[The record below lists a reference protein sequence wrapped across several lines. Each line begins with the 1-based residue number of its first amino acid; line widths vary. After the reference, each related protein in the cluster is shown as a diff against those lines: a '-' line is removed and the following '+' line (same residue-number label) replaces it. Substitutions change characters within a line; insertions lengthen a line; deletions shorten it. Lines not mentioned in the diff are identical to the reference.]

1 MKPMDSETGEY
12 YLGLDIGTNSLG
24 WAVTDTDYNILDYRR
39 KAMWGIH
46 LFEEGKTAA
55 ERRTHRCARRRLER
69 RKQRIALLREI
80 LSAEIDKVDISFYN
94 RLDESGLHME
104 DRNDKQPNSLFN
116 DKGFTDKEFHARF
129 PTIYHLRA
137 YLMETEEKPDIR
149 LVYLAL
155 HHIIKYRGHFLF
167 SSISS
172 QDMPELDEVMDL
184 LVEDTSKYEMEL
196 NITDADRL
204 KDALTDRSLRL
215 TERKKSIFE
224 ALNCNTKSEKA
235 LGTLIS
241 GGSAKPSEL
250 FSDDTVE
257 FGSISFS
264 DSNIDDKMAELED
277 VLDEDQWNTIR
288 LAKQVY
294 DWSVLTSLLKG
305 YTSISYAK
313 IATFDQ
319 HSSDLRQLKESVRRF
334 APDRYKKM
342 FKDGGV
348 YGNYCSYSGVCG
360 NGKPEKT
367 CSQEDFCKYCKN
379 MLSDTDIINCE
390 DYKDMMERICD
401 GSFMPKQTCKSNSVF
416 PYTVHR
422 TELVRILDNVSRFYP
437 FLKEVGEDG
446 FSAYDKIL
454 MIQKFRIPYYVGP
467 LNPASDRSWVVR
479 KSDTRVRPWNFEDVV
494 DMEASAEAF
503 MENLTSMC
511 TYLVGEKVL
520 PKNSILYTNF
530 MLNNE
535 LNNLRVNGNR
545 IPVDLKK
552 RIIRDLFEDTTR
564 KGRVT
569 KNTIIRYLKSIGEID
584 NTSETEITGIDNE
597 IKTTLRSF
605 NQIKSIIGP
614 KAEDRSLCENIIR
627 IATVFEDGRD
637 IKRKLTKDL
646 GDVLSDAEI
655 GRLSKLRFEG
665 WGRLSQK
672 FLTGIFCF
680 CPEMGRDANI
690 LDILESTG
698 YNLMEIIHRFGF
710 DKQIEKINRT
720 MVSDTEVTYDSV
732 EKLYLSP
739 AVKRGI
745 WRTVCIVKDITE
757 RLGHAPKKVFVETTR
772 QNTDP
777 SKKKRSE
784 SRKAALVQLY
794 KSCKEDEQWISDLE
808 SRDEAELKGRNMYL
822 YYTQL
827 GRCMYCG
834 RRIDYEELNSTDS
847 VDRDHIYPQS
857 LIKDDSIH
865 NNMVLS
871 CKSCNSRKSNRYPID
886 PEVQMRMRPT
896 WDVLLGKHYITP
908 EKYSRLTR
916 TEPFT
921 DEELSKFISRQLVE
935 TSQSVKGA
943 IDILGRLFGGDT
955 EIVYVKAGLVSELR
969 QFCDS
974 PVMTKCRSVNDYHHA
989 KDAYL
994 NIVAG
999 NVYDTKFT
1007 KDVRNFIGS
1016 GEHYNLARMYDDV
1029 VSRNGC
1035 TAWIPGEN
1043 GTRATVLKYMRRNN
1057 ILFTK
1062 QPFIKKG
1069 ALFDDNL
1076 VRAKENAFER
1086 KIGLDTGKYGGY
1098 NKPTGACYSL
1108 VEYEN
1113 KGKVIRSLEVVPV
1126 LMLNIIDDPESL
1138 CRYHSESLGHE
1149 VRVLIPVIRLNTLF
1163 EWDGFRM
1170 HLGGRTG
1177 DSILFYN
1184 AVQLLMDDERFSYC
1198 KTLFKFD
1205 EDYKN
1210 RVARTSQYYG
1220 ITKESNLDLYD
1231 YLNHKTKSEPYKSVL
1246 SALGNNLD
1254 DGRDAFENLDAL
1266 DQAITLNLVLL
1277 SFHCNNSVAN
1287 LKKSIG
1293 GSTAAGRI
1301 VISKRLPAHGD
1312 GEVYVINQSPSGLIE
1327 NRIRIN

>member
-1 MKPMDSETGEY
+1 M
-12 YLGLDIGTNSLG
+12 
-24 WAVTDTDYNILDYRR
+24 
-39 KAMWGIH
+39 
-46 LFEEGKTAA
+46 
-55 ERRTHRCARRRLER
+55 
-69 RKQRIALLREI
+69 
-80 LSAEIDKVDISFYN
+80 
-94 RLDESGLHME
+94 
-104 DRNDKQPNSLFN
+104 
-116 DKGFTDKEFHARF
+116 
-129 PTIYHLRA
+129 
-137 YLMETEEKPDIR
+137 
-149 LVYLAL
+149 
-155 HHIIKYRGHFLF
+155 
-167 SSISS
+167 
-172 QDMPELDEVMDL
+172 
-184 LVEDTSKYEMEL
+184 
-196 NITDADRL
+196 
-204 KDALTDRSLRL
+204 
-215 TERKKSIFE
+215 
-224 ALNCNTKSEKA
+224 
-235 LGTLIS
+235 
-241 GGSAKPSEL
+241 
-250 FSDDTVE
+250 
-257 FGSISFS
+257 
-264 DSNIDDKMAELED
+264 
-277 VLDEDQWNTIR
+277 
-288 LAKQVY
+288 
-294 DWSVLTSLLKG
+294 
-305 YTSISYAK
+305 
-313 IATFDQ
+313 
-319 HSSDLRQLKESVRRF
+319 
-334 APDRYKKM
+334 
-342 FKDGGV
+342 
-348 YGNYCSYSGVCG
+348 
-360 NGKPEKT
+360 
-367 CSQEDFCKYCKN
+367 
-379 MLSDTDIINCE
+379 
-390 DYKDMMERICD
+390 
-401 GSFMPKQTCKSNSVF
+401 
-416 PYTVHR
+416 
-422 TELVRILDNVSRFYP
+422 
-437 FLKEVGEDG
+437 
-446 FSAYDKIL
+446 
-454 MIQKFRIPYYVGP
+454 
-467 LNPASDRSWVVR
+467 
-479 KSDTRVRPWNFEDVV
+479 
-494 DMEASAEAF
+494 
-503 MENLTSMC
+503 
-511 TYLVGEKVL
+511 
-520 PKNSILYTNF
+520 
-530 MLNNE
+530 
-535 LNNLRVNGNR
+535 
-545 IPVDLKK
+545 DLKK

-757 RLGHAPKKVFVETTR
+757 RLGHAPKKVFVEATR

-1076 VRAKENAFER
+1076 VRAKENALER
-1086 KIGLDTGKYGGY
+1086 KTGLDTGKYGGY